1 MCAQLSQSWIIQLIL
16 LLNLSVFCVIFH
28 QITLSN
34 IHATYMSQLE
44 DIVVTVQ

>member
-34 IHATYMSQLE
+34 IHEHSQLE